1 MIEII
6 PAIDIID
13 GKCVRLEKG
22 EYNRKK
28 VYSKDPVETAKMFE
42 SWGVRRLHLV
52 DLDGARAQH
61 IINHKVLY
69 RISRETSLIIDFGGG
84 IKSNTDIETAFGNGA
99 HMVTCGSIAV
109 KKPEKVIE
117 WIHKYG
123 PDKLILGAD
132 HRKGIIAVGG
142 WLEESNLD
150 LMTLTENYYKAGLRK
165 IISTD
170 IDKDGMLEGPSFE
183 YYRELLNRF
192 TDIYLIA
199 SGGVSDIQDVARLE
213 ESGLQ
218 AVIIGKAIYE
228 KRITEKD
235 LIKYL

>member
-142 WLEESNLD
+142 WLEESNLN
-150 LMTLTENYYKAGLRK
+150 LMTLTEHYYKAGLRK